1 MNNIQPYSLFAPI
14 FAYPTEAYKT
24 EVDNLQAFLNE
35 HYPLAAKCFQPFSN
49 YVASTPSEQIEEVYT
64 KTFHIQ
70 AVCYLDLGYVIFG
83 EDYKRGEFLVNMKHE
98 QDLAENDCGN
108 DLADNLVNVLTL
120 LPKLK
125 DQEFKEELIVRIL
138 IPALEKMLAEFK
150 SSKMDLREKV
160 LKKVQKV
167 VIQQGLPFGNIFQS
181 ALSAL
186 LEVCKTAY
194 SSTTLKAYTQVPEGY
209 YGNFLS
215 GCGISCSTSSSD
227 TSTTNTNT
235 TSTIKTL

>member
-1 MNNIQPYSLFAPI
+1 MNNFQQYNLFSPL
-14 FAYPTEAYKT
+14 FAYPTDAYKE
-24 EVDNLQAFLNE
+24 EVEIVQQFLNKN
-35 HYPLAAKCFQPFSN
+35 YPLAAENFLPFSD
-49 YVASTPSEQIEEVYT
+49 YVANTPLMQIEEVYT

-98 QDLAENDCGN
+98 QDLAQNDCGN
-108 DLADNLVNVLTL
+108 DLADNLVNILTL

-125 DQEFKEELIVRIL
+125 DQELREELITRII
-138 IPALEKMLAEFK
+138 IPSLEKMLAEFK

-186 LEVCKTAY
+186 LEVCKSDFSKSKY
-194 SSTTLKAYTQVPEGY
+194 KAKIHVPAGY
-209 YGNFLS
+209 YGDFLS
-215 GCGISCSTSSSD
+215 GCGISCSKPENTP
-227 TSTTNTNT
+227 TNTNT